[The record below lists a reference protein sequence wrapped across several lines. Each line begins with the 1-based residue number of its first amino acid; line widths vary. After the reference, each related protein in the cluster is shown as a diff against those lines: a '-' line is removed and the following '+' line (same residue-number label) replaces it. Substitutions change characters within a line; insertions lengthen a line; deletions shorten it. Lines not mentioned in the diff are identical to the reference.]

1 MNTLLLLSFLGWPI
15 HGPVTQDPSVNHPA
29 VDIACT
35 VGQPVRATHA
45 GRLRSGRT
53 TTLGNV
59 ATVTGVRWS
68 SFYAH
73 LDTVTADREVKGGE
87 IIGTCGNTGTLTTG
101 PHLHYSVET
110 VYDPKENLY

>member
-1 MNTLLLLSFLGWPI
+1 MKTLLLLSLLGWPI
-15 HGPVTQDPSVNHPA
+15 HGPVTQEPSSSHPA

-35 VGQPVRATHA
+35 VGDDVRSTHS

-59 ATVTGVRWS
+59 ATVEGLRWS

-73 LDTVTADREVKGGE
+73 LDTVTADREVKSGE
-87 IIGTCGNTGTLTTG
+87 VIGTCGNTGTLTTG
-101 PHLHYSVET
+101 PHLHYSVK
-110 VYDPKENLY
+110 DLQNLK